1 LGFYTQDRLEEKK
14 SCCTIYT
21 VDVTTSMASM
31 DQEAGMGFTDILGS
45 VELFEGAT
53 PDELTSLAKV
63 CRDQTF
69 NKGEVITR
77 QGEEGEALYV
87 VCKGF
92 VEVIRSHPS
101 TDIEPRT
108 VVHLGEGQIFGEMA
122 LVDHGPRSA
131 TIQAASDATDV
142 LVINREDFERLCEE
156 NLHFGFTVMR
166 NIAADL
172 SFKLRHQNLTGR

>member
-1 LGFYTQDRLEEKK
+1 MSF
-14 SCCTIYT
+14 S
-21 VDVTTSMASM
+21 
-31 DQEAGMGFTDILGS
+31 DILDS

-53 PDELTSLAKV
+53 HDELILLAKV
-63 CRDQTF
+63 CKEQSFSNGD
-69 NKGEVITR
+69 VITR
-77 QGEEGEALYV
+77 QGAQGDELYV
-87 VCKGF
+87 VRQGF

-101 TDIEPRT
+101 DNDKPRT

-131 TIQAASDATDV
+131 TIQAASEVTDV
-142 LVINREDFERLCEE
+142 LVIHRDDFERLCEE
-156 NLHFGFTVMR
+156 NLHFGFIVMR